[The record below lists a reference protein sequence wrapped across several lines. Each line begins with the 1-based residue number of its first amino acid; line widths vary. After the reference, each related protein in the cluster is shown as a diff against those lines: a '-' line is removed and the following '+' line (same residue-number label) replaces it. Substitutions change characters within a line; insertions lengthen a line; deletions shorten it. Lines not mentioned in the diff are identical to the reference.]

1 MDINALPE
9 MQKILKFIQNM
20 EFRTTMFGGF
30 KKTDVEENFAEA
42 IRMYEDMTNSVVARY
57 DQRIAELEANLSEV
71 TTAEVSTEEM
81 DRRIAEITSS
91 YEQQIAQ
98 ITEEYEEKSGRLKR
112 SSEAISRAGQEMYA
126 KVAEDA
132 KKRMQDAEV
141 TARETIAAAQARADA
156 LLADAHK
163 RAEEAMAE
171 RRQELEA
178 DMKKARASLTGL
190 RKENEDIKAV
200 LAEVTASYT
209 DMLAAAN
216 AREEEMTRRLDQLYA
231 SMDRALDVASD
242 LSGTE
247 VAHPVDQGTPIA
259 AQVPDASVW
268 NNWLNDVLHSVSA
281 EEGEQEDPTT
291 DGHRR
296 FALSVEDAFANDDLL
311 DDDFNF
317 KDEASNV
324 VEFKKSEKAD
334 KGSASAEASADK
346 HAADSAQAAAADDN
360 DSADG
365 YQPIAQV
372 N

>member
-30 KKTDVEENFAEA
+30 KKTDVEENFSEA

-57 DQRIAELEANLSEV
+57 DQRIAELEANL
-71 TTAEVSTEEM
+71 AEVSKAEVSSEEM
-81 DRRIAEITSS
+81 DRRINEITST

-141 TARETIAAAQARADA
+141 TARETVAAAQARADA

-163 RAEEAMAE
+163 RAEEAVVE

-178 DMKKARASLTGL
+178 DMKKARASLSGL

-209 DMLAAAN
+209 EMLASAN

-242 LSGTE
+242 LGDSH
-247 VAHPVDQGTPIA
+247 VVHQADQGTPIA

-281 EEGEQEDPTT
+281 EEGDQEDPTT
-291 DGHRR
+291 AGHRR
-296 FALSVEDAFANDDLL
+296 FALSVEDAFSDDDLL

-317 KDEASNV
+317 KDESSNV

-334 KGSASAEASADK
+334 KGAAAEASADK
-346 HAADSAQAAAADDN
+346 HAADSAQAAGADDN

-365 YQPIAQV
+365 YRPIAQV